1 MPWLPG
7 ENRLRQAALYAIG
20 LPQESDEVW
29 AQADCR
35 FAAAIYADPERWKFI
50 GECHDCGLPEH
61 NSPPR
66 PPKWRRFHFY
76 LRPRP
81 GAKVSGLES
90 MNAQD
95 LLGRPDLYPLP
106 GISVEYADPGC
117 LDYYH
122 IPRRK

>member
-35 FAAAIYADPERWKFI
+35 FTAAIYADPERWEFI

-61 NSPPR
+61 TPR
-66 PPKWRRFHFY
+66 R
-76 LRPRP
+76 
-81 GAKVSGLES
+81 
-90 MNAQD
+90 
-95 LLGRPDLYPLP
+95 GRPNGAGFISTCGP
-106 GISVEYADPGC
+106 GPA
-117 LDYYH
+117 
-122 IPRRK
+122 PRSLAWNP